1 MWFRVFTLPR
11 EVKHAPW
18 KSRKLVPQF
27 EPSLEQKFEQSQH
40 VRSYRSRISSD
51 NDSDESECEIV
62 TPQEQARLREVPTL
76 IVKESDPER

>member
-1 MWFRVFTLPR
+1 L
-11 EVKHAPW
+11 EKG
-18 KSRKLVPQF
+18 RKLVPQF